1 MTAMRLWL
9 VAGAVL
15 GGIGVA
21 AGSFGAHG
29 LKDTLEATGQAANW
43 ETSVRYCL
51 VHALALL
58 VVGLTCGLPQTVN
71 VRGLLSVA
79 GGGFLLGTL
88 IFSGFLATLSLTG
101 LRVLGAIVPIGG
113 VLMLVG
119 WTCLALA
126 GFFAV
131 E

>member
-1 MTAMRLWL
+1 MTAMRRWL

-21 AGSFGAHG
+21 AGSFGVHG

>member
-1 MTAMRLWL
+1 MTAMRRWL

-101 LRVLGAIVPIGG
+101 IRVLGAIVPIGG

>member
-1 MTAMRLWL
+1 MTAMRRWL